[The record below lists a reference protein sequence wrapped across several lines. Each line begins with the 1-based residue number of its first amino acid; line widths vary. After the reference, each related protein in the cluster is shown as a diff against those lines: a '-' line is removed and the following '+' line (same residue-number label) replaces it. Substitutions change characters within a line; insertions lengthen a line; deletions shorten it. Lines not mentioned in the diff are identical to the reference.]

1 MTIKF
6 GTDGIRGPV
15 ESKITPEVCLRIGH
29 AAGLVLKEM
38 GWETVLIGK
47 DTRVSGYM
55 LESALQAGFIA
66 AGVNVRLLGPL
77 PTPGVAYLTRSL
89 RNQFGLVIS
98 ASHNDYLDNGIK
110 LFAGTG
116 EKISKDA
123 EKKIEKLLAGD
134 LQPVKTAELGKAQ
147 RFDESGDRY
156 IEFCKS
162 TVPPDVSFGSLR
174 IVLDCANG
182 ACYKVTPS
190 ILRELGAEVITIGTE
205 PDGYNINHDCG
216 STHPERAQEEVIKHR
231 ADFGIALDGDGDRVV
246 LIDRKGNI
254 LDGDDIMYILAYANP
269 NRTGPWSGIIG
280 TALTNLGFEE
290 GVKKLGY
297 KFKRA
302 DVGDKYVSQM
312 LQKEGWMLGG
322 EPSGHI
328 ICRDLVST
336 GDGTIAALKVISSLL
351 ILEKDPEDI
360 LRNYA
365 KMPQTNVNVAVENK
379 DILSDSDIQKKI
391 KEIQSDLTVGR
402 VLVRPSG
409 TESKIRV
416 MIESDDEITATKYAK
431 DIAANVEVEEDSGFT
446 RIITPT
452 KPKINPNICLSVTFS
467 FNQKKAIIIVL
478 NAVVAFNIARI
489 LESAPKLPNE
499 KRVKGIA
506 LLVIARTNECFHVD
520 ESNEKYF
527 FLNKI
532 GRKTED
538 AMNNRI

>member
-29 AAGLVLKEM
+29 AAGVVLKEM

-98 ASHNDYLDNGIK
+98 ASHNNYLDNGIK

-123 EKKIEKLLAGD
+123 EKKIENLLAGD
-134 LQPVKTAELGKAQ
+134 LKPVKTAELGKAQ

-162 TVPPDVSFGSLR
+162 TVPPDVSFESLR

-182 ACYKVTPS
+182 ACYKVSPS
-190 ILRELGAEVITIGTE
+190 ILRELGAEVISIGTE
-205 PDGYNINHDCG
+205 PDGYNINHECG
-216 STHPERAQEEVIKHR
+216 STHPERAQEEVIKQR

-269 NRTGPWSGIIG
+269 NRTGPWSGIVG
-280 TALTNLGFEE
+280 TAMTNLGFEE

-302 DVGDKYVSQM
+302 EVGDKYVSQL

-360 LRNYA
+360 LRNYT
-365 KMPQTNVNVAVENK
+365 KMPQVNINVDVDNK

-391 KEIQSDLTVGR
+391 KEIESDLTVGR

-416 MIESDDEITATKYAK
+416 MVESDDEITATKYAK
-431 DIAANVEVEEDSGFT
+431 DIATMF
-446 RIITPT
+446 
-452 KPKINPNICLSVTFS
+452 
-467 FNQKKAIIIVL
+467 KK
-478 NAVVAFNIARI
+478 
-489 LESAPKLPNE
+489 
-499 KRVKGIA
+499 
-506 LLVIARTNECFHVD
+506 
-520 ESNEKYF
+520 
-527 FLNKI
+527 
-532 GRKTED
+532 
-538 AMNNRI
+538 

>member
-15 ESKITPEVCLRIGH
+15 ESIITPEVCLRIGH
-29 AAGLVLKEM
+29 AAGVVLKEM

-98 ASHNDYLDNGIK
+98 ASHNNYLDNGIK

-116 EKISKDA
+116 EKISRDA
-123 EKKIEKLLAGD
+123 EKKIEKLLAAD
-134 LQPVKTAELGKAQ
+134 LKPVKTSELGKAQ

-162 TVPPDVSFGSLR
+162 TVPPEVSFESLR

-182 ACYKVTPS
+182 ACYKVSPS
-190 ILRELGAEVITIGTE
+190 ILRELGAEVISIGTD
-205 PDGYNINHDCG
+205 PDGYNINHECG
-216 STHPERAQEEVIKHR
+216 STHPERVQDEVIKQR

-269 NRTGPWSGIIG
+269 NRVGSWSGIVG
-280 TALTNLGFEE
+280 TAMTNLGCEE
-290 GVKKLGY
+290 GIKKLGY

-312 LQKEGWMLGG
+312 LKKEGWMLGG

-360 LRNYA
+360 LRNYT
-365 KMPQTNVNVAVENK
+365 KMPQINLNVEVDNK

-391 KEIQSDLTVGR
+391 KEIESDLTVGR

-416 MIESDDEITATKYAK
+416 MVESDDKITATKYAK
-431 DIAANVEVEEDSGFT
+431 DIAAMF
-446 RIITPT
+446 
-452 KPKINPNICLSVTFS
+452 
-467 FNQKKAIIIVL
+467 KK
-478 NAVVAFNIARI
+478 
-489 LESAPKLPNE
+489 
-499 KRVKGIA
+499 
-506 LLVIARTNECFHVD
+506 
-520 ESNEKYF
+520 
-527 FLNKI
+527 
-532 GRKTED
+532 
-538 AMNNRI
+538 

>member
-29 AAGLVLKEM
+29 AAGVILKEM
-38 GWETVLIGK
+38 GWDTVLIGK

-98 ASHNDYLDNGIK
+98 ASHNNYLDNGIK

-116 EKISKDA
+116 EKISKEA
-123 EKKIEKLLAGD
+123 EKKIENLLAGD
-134 LQPVKTAELGKAQ
+134 LKPVKTAELGKAQ

-162 TVPPDVSFGSLR
+162 TVPPDVSFESLR
-174 IVLDCANG
+174 IVIDCANG
-182 ACYKVTPS
+182 ACYKVSPS
-190 ILRELGAEVITIGTE
+190 IFRELGAEVITIGTE
-205 PDGYNINHDCG
+205 PDGYNINHECG
-216 STHPERAQEEVIKHR
+216 STSPERAQEEVIKQR
-231 ADFGIALDGDGDRVV
+231 ADYGIALDGDGDRVV

-254 LDGDDIMYILAYANP
+254 LDGDDIMYILAFANP
-269 NRTGPWSGIIG
+269 NRTGPWSGIVG
-280 TALTNLGFEE
+280 TAMTNLGFEE
-290 GVKKLGY
+290 GIKKLGY

-302 DVGDKYVSQM
+302 DVGDKYVSKM

-351 ILEKDPEDI
+351 ILEKDPEDV
-360 LRNYA
+360 LSNYK
-365 KMPQTNVNVAVENK
+365 KMPQININVEVENK
-379 DILSDSDIQKKI
+379 DIFSDADIQKKL
-391 KEIQSDLTVGR
+391 KEVESDLTVGR

-416 MIESDDEITATKYAK
+416 MVESDDEITASKYAS
-431 DIAANVEVEEDSGFT
+431 DIAEMF
-446 RIITPT
+446 
-452 KPKINPNICLSVTFS
+452 
-467 FNQKKAIIIVL
+467 KK
-478 NAVVAFNIARI
+478 
-489 LESAPKLPNE
+489 
-499 KRVKGIA
+499 
-506 LLVIARTNECFHVD
+506 
-520 ESNEKYF
+520 
-527 FLNKI
+527 
-532 GRKTED
+532 
-538 AMNNRI
+538 

>member
-1 MTIKF
+1 MSIKF

-15 ESKITPEVCLRIGH
+15 ETDITPEVCLRIGH
-29 AAGLVLKEM
+29 AAGIVLKEM

-98 ASHNDYLDNGIK
+98 ASHNNYLDNGIK

-123 EKKIEKLLAGD
+123 EKKIETLLAGN
-134 LQPVKTAELGKAQ
+134 LKPVKTAELGKAR

-162 TVPPDVSFGSLR
+162 TVPADVSFESLR
-174 IVLDCANG
+174 VVLDCANG
-182 ACYKVTPS
+182 ACYKVSPS
-190 ILRELGAEVITIGTE
+190 IFKELGAEVIAIGAD
-205 PDGYNINHDCG
+205 PDGYNINQDCG
-216 STHPERAQEEVIKHR
+216 STHPQSVQDEVIKQR

-246 LIDRKGNI
+246 LIDRDGNI

-269 NRTGPWSGIIG
+269 NRTGQWSGIVG
-280 TALTNLGFEE
+280 TAMTNLGFEE
-290 GVKKLGY
+290 GVQKLGY

-302 DVGDKYVSQM
+302 NVGDKYVSQM

-351 ILEKDPEDI
+351 MLEKDPKDI
-360 LRNYA
+360 LRNYT
-365 KMPQTNVNVAVENK
+365 KMPQININVNVQNK
-379 DILSDSDIQKKI
+379 DILSDSSIQKAI
-391 KEIQSDLTVGR
+391 KEVESDITVGR

-409 TESKIRV
+409 TENKIRV
-416 MIESDDEITATKYAK
+416 MVESDDEIAATKYAN
-431 DIAANVEVEEDSGFT
+431 DIAKMF
-446 RIITPT
+446 
-452 KPKINPNICLSVTFS
+452 K
-467 FNQKKAIIIVL
+467 
-478 NAVVAFNIARI
+478 
-489 LESAPKLPNE
+489 
-499 KRVKGIA
+499 
-506 LLVIARTNECFHVD
+506 
-520 ESNEKYF
+520 
-527 FLNKI
+527 
-532 GRKTED
+532 
-538 AMNNRI
+538 

>member
-15 ESKITPEVCLRIGH
+15 ESEITPEVCLRIGH
-29 AAGLVLKEM
+29 AAGVVLKEM

-123 EKKIEKLLAGD
+123 EKKIEKLLEGD
-134 LQPVKTAELGKAQ
+134 LKPVQTAELGKAR

-162 TVPPDVSFGSLR
+162 TVPADVSFESLR

-182 ACYKVTPS
+182 ACYKVSPS
-190 ILRELGAEVITIGTE
+190 ILRELGAEVISIGTE
-205 PDGYNINHDCG
+205 PDGYNINQKCG
-216 STHPERAQEEVIKHR
+216 STYPERAKEEVIKQR

-269 NRTGPWSGIIG
+269 NRTGQWSGIVG
-280 TALTNLGFEE
+280 TAMTNLGFEE
-290 GVKKLGY
+290 AVKKLGY

-312 LQKEGWMLGG
+312 LQKKGWMLGG

-360 LRNYA
+360 LRNYT
-365 KMPQTNVNVAVENK
+365 KMPQININVEVENK
-379 DILSDSDIQKKI
+379 DILSDSDIQKKV
-391 KEIQSDLTVGR
+391 KEIESDLTVGR

-416 MIESDDEITATKYAK
+416 MVESDDEITATKYAK
-431 DIAANVEVEEDSGFT
+431 DIAAMF
-446 RIITPT
+446 
-452 KPKINPNICLSVTFS
+452 
-467 FNQKKAIIIVL
+467 KK
-478 NAVVAFNIARI
+478 
-489 LESAPKLPNE
+489 
-499 KRVKGIA
+499 
-506 LLVIARTNECFHVD
+506 
-520 ESNEKYF
+520 
-527 FLNKI
+527 
-532 GRKTED
+532 
-538 AMNNRI
+538 

>member
-1 MTIKF
+1 MSIKF

-15 ESKITPEVCLRIGH
+15 ESEITPEVCLRIGH
-29 AAGLVLKEM
+29 AAGIVLKDM

-66 AGVNVRLLGPL
+66 SGVNVRLLGPL

-98 ASHNDYLDNGIK
+98 ASHNDYQDNGIK

-116 EKISKDA
+116 EKISKEV
-123 EKKIEKLLAGD
+123 EKRIEKLLEGE
-134 LQPVKTAELGKAQ
+134 LKPVPTADLGKAR

-162 TVPPDVSFGSLR
+162 TVPPDVSFESLR

-182 ACYKVTPS
+182 ACYKVSPS
-190 ILRELGAEVITIGTE
+190 VLRELGAEVISIGTD
-205 PDGYNINHDCG
+205 PDGYNINRECG
-216 STHPERAQEEVIKHR
+216 STHPEMIKEEVIRQR

-246 LIDRKGNI
+246 LIDKKGNI

-269 NRTGPWSGIIG
+269 NRTGPWSGIVG
-280 TALTNLGFEE
+280 TLMTNLGFEE

-302 DVGDKYVSQM
+302 DVGDKYVSQV

-351 ILEKDPEDI
+351 ILEKDPEEI

-365 KMPQTNVNVAVENK
+365 KMPQININVVVPNK
-379 DILSDSDIQKKI
+379 DILSDASIQRKI
-391 KEIQSDLTVGR
+391 KEIESDLTVGR

-409 TESKIRV
+409 TENKIRV
-416 MIESDDEITATKYAK
+416 MVESDDEKTATKYAK
-431 DIAANVEVEEDSGFT
+431 DIATMF
-446 RIITPT
+446 
-452 KPKINPNICLSVTFS
+452 
-467 FNQKKAIIIVL
+467 KK
-478 NAVVAFNIARI
+478 
-489 LESAPKLPNE
+489 
-499 KRVKGIA
+499 
-506 LLVIARTNECFHVD
+506 
-520 ESNEKYF
+520 
-527 FLNKI
+527 
-532 GRKTED
+532 
-538 AMNNRI
+538 MQ

>member
-1 MTIKF
+1 MSIKF

-15 ESKITPEVCLRIGH
+15 ESEITPEVCLRIGH
-29 AAGLVLKEM
+29 AAGIVLKDM
-38 GWETVLIGK
+38 GWDTVLIGK

-66 AGVNVRLLGPL
+66 SGVNVRLLGPL

-98 ASHNDYLDNGIK
+98 ASHNDYQDNGIK

-116 EKISKDA
+116 EKISKEV
-123 EKKIEKLLAGD
+123 EKRIEKLLEGE
-134 LQPVKTAELGKAQ
+134 LKPVPTADLGKAR

-162 TVPPDVSFGSLR
+162 TVPPDVSFESLR

-182 ACYKVTPS
+182 ACYKVSPS
-190 ILRELGAEVITIGTE
+190 VLRELGAEVISIGTN
-205 PDGYNINHDCG
+205 PDGYNINRECG
-216 STHPERAQEEVIKHR
+216 STHPEMIKEEVIRQR

-246 LIDRKGNI
+246 LIDKKGNI

-269 NRTGPWSGIIG
+269 NRTGPWSGIVG
-280 TALTNLGFEE
+280 TLMTNLGFEE

-302 DVGDKYVSQM
+302 DVGDKYVSQV

-351 ILEKDPEDI
+351 ILEKDPKEI

-365 KMPQTNVNVAVENK
+365 KMPQININVVVPNK
-379 DILSDSDIQKKI
+379 DILSDASIQRKI
-391 KEIQSDLTVGR
+391 KEIESDLTVGR

-409 TESKIRV
+409 TENKIRV
-416 MIESDDEITATKYAK
+416 MVESDDEKTATKYAK
-431 DIAANVEVEEDSGFT
+431 DIATMF
-446 RIITPT
+446 
-452 KPKINPNICLSVTFS
+452 
-467 FNQKKAIIIVL
+467 KK
-478 NAVVAFNIARI
+478 
-489 LESAPKLPNE
+489 
-499 KRVKGIA
+499 
-506 LLVIARTNECFHVD
+506 
-520 ESNEKYF
+520 
-527 FLNKI
+527 
-532 GRKTED
+532 
-538 AMNNRI
+538 MQ

>member
-1 MTIKF
+1 MIIKF

-29 AAGLVLKEM
+29 ASGIVLREM

-98 ASHNDYLDNGIK
+98 ASHNNYLDNGIK
-110 LFAGTG
+110 LFAGSG

-134 LQPVKTAELGKAQ
+134 LKSVKTADLGKAQ

-162 TVPPDVSFGSLR
+162 TVPPDVSFESLR

-182 ACYKVTPS
+182 ACYKVSPS
-190 ILRELGAEVITIGTE
+190 ILRELGAEVISIGTE
-205 PDGYNINHDCG
+205 PDGYNINYECG
-216 STHPERAQEEVIKHR
+216 STYPEKVQEEVIKQR
-231 ADFGIALDGDGDRVV
+231 ADFGVALDGDGDRVV

-269 NRTGPWSGIIG
+269 NRTGPWSGIVG
-280 TALTNLGFEE
+280 TAMTNLGFEE

-302 DVGDKYVSQM
+302 DVGDKYVSEM

-351 ILEKDPEDI
+351 ILEKDPDEI
-360 LRNYA
+360 LRNYT
-365 KMPQTNVNVAVENK
+365 KIPQININVEVKNK
-379 DILSDSDIQKKI
+379 DIISDSDIQKKI
-391 KEIQSDLTVGR
+391 KEIESDLTVGR

-416 MIESDDEITATKYAK
+416 MVESDDEITATKYAR
-431 DIAANVEVEEDSGFT
+431 DIAAMF
-446 RIITPT
+446 
-452 KPKINPNICLSVTFS
+452 
-467 FNQKKAIIIVL
+467 KK
-478 NAVVAFNIARI
+478 
-489 LESAPKLPNE
+489 
-499 KRVKGIA
+499 
-506 LLVIARTNECFHVD
+506 
-520 ESNEKYF
+520 
-527 FLNKI
+527 
-532 GRKTED
+532 
-538 AMNNRI
+538 

>member
-15 ESKITPEVCLRIGH
+15 ESEITPEVCLRIGH
-29 AAGLVLKEM
+29 AAGVVLKEM

-55 LESALQAGFIA
+55 LKSALQAGFIA

-123 EKKIEKLLAGD
+123 EKKIEKLLEGD
-134 LQPVKTAELGKAQ
+134 LKPVQTAELGKAR

-162 TVPPDVSFGSLR
+162 TVPADVSFESLR

-182 ACYKVTPS
+182 ACYKVSPS
-190 ILRELGAEVITIGTE
+190 ILRELGAEVISIGTE
-205 PDGYNINHDCG
+205 PDGYNINQKCG
-216 STHPERAQEEVIKHR
+216 STYPERAKEEVIKQR

-269 NRTGPWSGIIG
+269 NRTGQWSGIVG
-280 TALTNLGFEE
+280 TAMTNLGFEE
-290 GVKKLGY
+290 AVKKLGY

-312 LQKEGWMLGG
+312 LQKKGWMLGG

-360 LRNYA
+360 LRNYT
-365 KMPQTNVNVAVENK
+365 KMPQININVEVKNK
-379 DILSDSDIQKKI
+379 DVLSDSDIQKKI
-391 KEIQSDLTVGR
+391 KEIESDLTVGR

-416 MIESDDEITATKYAK
+416 MVESDDEITATKYAK
-431 DIAANVEVEEDSGFT
+431 DIATMF
-446 RIITPT
+446 
-452 KPKINPNICLSVTFS
+452 
-467 FNQKKAIIIVL
+467 KK
-478 NAVVAFNIARI
+478 
-489 LESAPKLPNE
+489 
-499 KRVKGIA
+499 
-506 LLVIARTNECFHVD
+506 
-520 ESNEKYF
+520 
-527 FLNKI
+527 
-532 GRKTED
+532 
-538 AMNNRI
+538 

>member
-29 AAGLVLKEM
+29 AAGVVLKEM

-98 ASHNDYLDNGIK
+98 ASHNNYLDNGIK

-123 EKKIEKLLAGD
+123 EKKIENLLAGD
-134 LQPVKTAELGKAQ
+134 LKPVKTAELGKAQ

-162 TVPPDVSFGSLR
+162 TVPPDVSFESLR
-174 IVLDCANG
+174 VVLDCANG
-182 ACYKVTPS
+182 ACYKVSPS
-190 ILRELGAEVITIGTE
+190 ILRELGAEVISIGTE
-205 PDGYNINHDCG
+205 PDGYNINHECG
-216 STHPERAQEEVIKHR
+216 STHPERAQEEVIKQR

-246 LIDRKGNI
+246 LIDRQGNV

-269 NRTGPWSGIIG
+269 NRTGPWSGIVG
-280 TALTNLGFEE
+280 TAMTNLGFEE

-302 DVGDKYVSQM
+302 EVGDKYVSQL

-351 ILEKDPEDI
+351 ILEKNPEDI
-360 LRNYA
+360 LRNYT
-365 KMPQTNVNVAVENK
+365 KMPQVNINVDVDNK

-391 KEIQSDLTVGR
+391 KEIESDLTVGR

-416 MIESDDEITATKYAK
+416 MVESDDEITATKYAK
-431 DIAANVEVEEDSGFT
+431 DIATMF
-446 RIITPT
+446 
-452 KPKINPNICLSVTFS
+452 
-467 FNQKKAIIIVL
+467 KK
-478 NAVVAFNIARI
+478 
-489 LESAPKLPNE
+489 
-499 KRVKGIA
+499 
-506 LLVIARTNECFHVD
+506 
-520 ESNEKYF
+520 
-527 FLNKI
+527 
-532 GRKTED
+532 
-538 AMNNRI
+538 

>member
-1 MTIKF
+1 MIIKF

-29 AAGLVLKEM
+29 AAGVVLKEM

-98 ASHNDYLDNGIK
+98 ASHNNYLDNGIK

-123 EKKIEKLLAGD
+123 EKKIEKLLSGD
-134 LQPVKTAELGKAQ
+134 LKPVKTAELGKAQ

-162 TVPPDVSFGSLR
+162 TVPPEVSFESLR

-182 ACYKVTPS
+182 ACYKVSPS
-190 ILRELGAEVITIGTE
+190 ILRELGAEVISIGTE
-205 PDGYNINHDCG
+205 PDGYNINHECG
-216 STHPERAQEEVIKHR
+216 STYPERAQEEVIKQR

-269 NRTGPWSGIIG
+269 NRSGPWNGIVG
-280 TALTNLGFEE
+280 TSMTNLGFEE

-312 LQKEGWMLGG
+312 LQKEGWLLGG

-360 LRNYA
+360 LCNFT
-365 KMPQTNVNVAVENK
+365 KMPQININVEVKNK
-379 DILSDSDIQKKI
+379 DILSDSDIQKKV
-391 KEIQSDLTVGR
+391 KEIESDLTVGR

-416 MIESDDEITATKYAK
+416 MVESDDEITATKYAK
-431 DIAANVEVEEDSGFT
+431 DIAVMF
-446 RIITPT
+446 
-452 KPKINPNICLSVTFS
+452 
-467 FNQKKAIIIVL
+467 KK
-478 NAVVAFNIARI
+478 
-489 LESAPKLPNE
+489 
-499 KRVKGIA
+499 
-506 LLVIARTNECFHVD
+506 
-520 ESNEKYF
+520 
-527 FLNKI
+527 
-532 GRKTED
+532 
-538 AMNNRI
+538 

>member
-123 EKKIEKLLAGD
+123 EKKIEKLLTGD

-269 NRTGPWSGIIG
+269 NRTGPWSGIVG

-365 KMPQTNVNVAVENK
+365 KMPQINVNVAVENK

-431 DIAANVEVEEDSGFT
+431 DIAAMF
-446 RIITPT
+446 
-452 KPKINPNICLSVTFS
+452 
-467 FNQKKAIIIVL
+467 KK
-478 NAVVAFNIARI
+478 
-489 LESAPKLPNE
+489 
-499 KRVKGIA
+499 
-506 LLVIARTNECFHVD
+506 
-520 ESNEKYF
+520 
-527 FLNKI
+527 
-532 GRKTED
+532 
-538 AMNNRI
+538 